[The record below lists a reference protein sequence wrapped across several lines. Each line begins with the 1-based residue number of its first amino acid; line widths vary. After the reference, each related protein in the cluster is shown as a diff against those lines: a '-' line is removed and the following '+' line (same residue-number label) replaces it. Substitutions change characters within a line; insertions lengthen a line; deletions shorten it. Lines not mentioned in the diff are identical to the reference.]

1 MKRLSSALW
10 SLAKAIAA
18 RPAKPIKP
26 IPTKIHWTK
35 AEKPI
40 DEMTAEERKEFAK
53 TLVKESLEA
62 HSPKNST
69 IKNRFDKDYIYI
81 ATIILIGAYLIN
93 SNWDKIPIFGSNA
106 QAVKLVKQAC
116 TKNISIEEKIKLATK
131 AKNLNQTL
139 SRFETNFSSLQIYQ
153 LFVRASY
160 ENGDKDGAE
169 KLRLLA
175 VEKEL
180 QIFKDCNN
188 LIS

>member
-10 SLAKAIAA
+10 SLSKAIAS

-26 IPTKIHWTK
+26 VPTKIHWTK

-53 TLVKESLEA
+53 TLAKESLEA

-93 SNWDKIPIFGSNA
+93 SNWEKIPIFGSNA

-116 TKNISIEEKIKLATK
+116 TKNISMEEKIKLATK

-139 SRFETNFSSLQIYQ
+139 SRFEINFTSLQI
-153 LFVRASY
+153 LKLLVLASY
-160 ENGDKDGAE
+160 EEENKDLSE
-169 KLRLLA
+169 KLRLQV

-188 LIS
+188 LR

>member
-10 SLAKAIAA
+10 SLSKAIAS

-26 IPTKIHWTK
+26 VPTKIHWTK

-40 DEMTAEERKEFAK
+40 DEMTTEERKEFAQ
-53 TLVKESLEA
+53 TLAKESLEA
-62 HSPKNST
+62 HSPKNLT

-93 SNWDKIPIFGSNA
+93 SNWDKMPIFGSNA

-116 TKNISIEEKIKLATK
+116 TRNIPIDEKVVLATK
-131 AKNLNQTL
+131 AVNLNQSL
-139 SRFETNFSSLQIYQ
+139 SSYQINFTSLQM
-153 LFVRASY
+153 LKLLVLASY
-160 ENGDKDGAE
+160 EAENKDLAE
-169 KLRLLA
+169 KLRLQV

-188 LIS
+188 LR